1 MKSKKTD
8 NTYALSA
15 VGYAESDTPE
25 IKFNRTDDWVEWGE
39 NNDYYTYIDTLYIG
53 SAINHSL
60 ITSINQRIYG
70 KGLTSLNFAPIDM
83 VRFNKIL
90 APEEVFRF
98 VGDYKRQG
106 NAALQVITNGAGKI
120 LEVKHLPIETV
131 RPNKANELGV
141 IEKYWFSNN
150 WTDLRSEE
158 NKPKPYP
165 SYVVGQK
172 KKGTFIYNLK
182 NYVPNNPYFGV
193 PDYLGSTKWIE
204 MDIELANYHLS
215 NIQSGFSA
223 STIVQFNNGVPSQ
236 REMMQIEKGF
246 QNKLTGTSGNKIV
259 FIYNE
264 NGSTPATIT
273 QAPIPEADKQYES
286 ISAQV
291 QQNVLIGH
299 KITSPMLVGIKS
311 DTGLGNNADEIR
323 TANELLQNVT
333 ITPYQETIEKF
344 LQPLAVDMGLHV
356 RLSFKELEPVAAPN
370 VQLKKV
376 KLSINESYVLPDDIQ
391 ALMVS
396 NLDENGD
403 DETELT
409 EQGFELIQEE
419 EVEGNDGLEVD
430 ASLNLVSPWGV
441 APNKGSKYDVKAKD
455 GSGTWLVRY
464 QYDVAKKYAS
474 KGEIIETSR
483 HFCKEQIDRANNGNR
498 VYRREVLENLSNPE
512 FGSYD
517 IFTYKGSYNC
527 RHVWKRK
534 LYFKPEGEKGYN
546 AVGNVP
552 YVVNRVNDKR
562 ATTPNT
568 PVGK

>member
-70 KGLTSLNFAPIDM
+70 KGLISLNFAPIDM

-172 KKGTFIYNLK
+172 KKGTFIYSLK

-223 STIVQFNNGVPSQ
+223 STIVEFSNGVPSQ
-236 REMMQIEKGF
+236 REMMQIEKSF
-246 QNKLTGTSGNKIV
+246 KNKLTGTNGNKIV

-264 NGSTPATIT
+264 NGSTPARIT

-344 LQPLAVDMGLHV
+344 LQPLAIDMGLHV

-376 KLSINESYVLPDDIQ
+376 KLSIDESYVLPDDIQ

-409 EQGFELIQEE
+409 EQGFELIQET

-534 LYFKPEGEKGYN
+534 LYFKTEGEKGYN

>member
-1 MKSKKTD
+1 M
-8 NTYALSA
+8 
-15 VGYAESDTPE
+15 
-25 IKFNRTDDWVEWGE
+25 
-39 NNDYYTYIDTLYIG
+39 
-53 SAINHSL
+53 
-60 ITSINQRIYG
+60 
-70 KGLTSLNFAPIDM
+70 NFAPIDM

-172 KKGTFIYNLK
+172 KKGTFIYSLK

-223 STIVQFNNGVPSQ
+223 STIVEFSNGVPSQ
-236 REMMQIEKGF
+236 REMMQIEKSF
-246 QNKLTGTSGNKIV
+246 KNKLTGTNGNKIV

-264 NGSTPATIT
+264 NGSTPARIT

-291 QQNVLIGH
+291 QHNVLIGH

-344 LQPLAVDMGLHV
+344 LQPLAIDMGLHV

-376 KLSINESYVLPDDIQ
+376 KLSIDESYVLPDDIQ

-409 EQGFELIQEE
+409 EQGFELIQET

>member
-1 MKSKKTD
+1 
-8 NTYALSA
+8 
-15 VGYAESDTPE
+15 
-25 IKFNRTDDWVEWGE
+25 
-39 NNDYYTYIDTLYIG
+39 
-53 SAINHSL
+53 
-60 ITSINQRIYG
+60 
-70 KGLTSLNFAPIDM
+70 
-83 VRFNKIL
+83 
-90 APEEVFRF
+90 
-98 VGDYKRQG
+98 
-106 NAALQVITNGAGKI
+106 
-120 LEVKHLPIETV
+120 
-131 RPNKANELGV
+131 
-141 IEKYWFSNN
+141 
-150 WTDLRSEE
+150 
-158 NKPKPYP
+158 
-165 SYVVGQK
+165 
-172 KKGTFIYNLK
+172 
-182 NYVPNNPYFGV
+182 
-193 PDYLGSTKWIE
+193 
-204 MDIELANYHLS
+204 
-215 NIQSGFSA
+215 
-223 STIVQFNNGVPSQ
+223 
-236 REMMQIEKGF
+236 
-246 QNKLTGTSGNKIV
+246 
-259 FIYNE
+259 
-264 NGSTPATIT
+264 
-273 QAPIPEADKQYES
+273 
-286 ISAQV
+286 
-291 QQNVLIGH
+291 
-299 KITSPMLVGIKS
+299 MLVGIKS

-344 LQPLAVDMGLHV
+344 LQPLAIDMGLHV

-376 KLSINESYVLPDDIQ
+376 KLSIDESYVLPDDIQ

-409 EQGFELIQEE
+409 DQGFELIQEE

-534 LYFKPEGEKGYN
+534 LYFKTEGEKGYN